1 MIISIDAEEVF
12 KKIQNS
18 FMIKKKKTLQ
28 KMGTEGTYVNITKAI
43 YDKHT
48 ANIILKDE
56 KLISIPS
63 KIRNKTR
70 VPTLT
75 TIIQYNMFSNSW
87 LWLLEKKKKEK
98 RSRLEKK

>member
-1 MIISIDAEEVF
+1 MIISTDAEEVF

-56 KLISIPS
+56 KLKVFPLRSG
-63 KIRNKTR
+63 IRQGC
-70 VPTLT
+70 PH
-75 TIIQYNMFSNSW
+75 
-87 LWLLEKKKKEK
+87 
-98 RSRLEKK
+98 